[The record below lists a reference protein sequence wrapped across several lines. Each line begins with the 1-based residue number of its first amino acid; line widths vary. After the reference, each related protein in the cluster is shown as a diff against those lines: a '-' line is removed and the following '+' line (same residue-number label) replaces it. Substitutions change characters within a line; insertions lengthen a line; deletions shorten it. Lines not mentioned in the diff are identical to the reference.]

1 MKRTRW
7 PIPEI
12 PEFKAPNPINWQ
24 KWSLILIVI
33 SIVGV
38 LVAISMTYSGIPL
51 ITGLGIAAL
60 PPLLVCLVFF
70 YLQFSYKYNKQQQ
83 HEAWEVEKENIYRKW
98 QQWAQMYWHVND
110 YTLILP
116 DNIDI
121 TKIPLIEAV
130 SSGKI
135 RHNFQQVITP
145 FSFFDT
151 GKDLFAKRY
160 DKKEIILEKILFHHL
175 PDLEKIQD
183 LEGENLKII
192 IVEDKF
198 HSEKDLINRS
208 LGENSVD
215 LVIRLLK
222 EQNCQKIPD
231 VLLKNAA
238 DFQPDEIQDWL
249 EKEKIK
255 HALIIALSVNS
266 TNANEAA
273 CSLLLGKTLI
283 REELIKIRMLRSNST
298 IKGNL
303 NEMLEQIIQYQ
314 LDKQSP
320 FGLWLSNMD
329 ANSQTELIQVLYKH
343 NIDLISLDSAHPMN
357 DLDRLCGNL
366 IPIQGWINL
375 VSAAKFVGSGKG
387 DQLAITQIDG
397 RYGIHFFHS
406 ILDI

>member
-1 MKRTRW
+1 
-7 PIPEI
+7 
-12 PEFKAPNPINWQ
+12 
-24 KWSLILIVI
+24 
-33 SIVGV
+33 
-38 LVAISMTYSGIPL
+38 MTYSGIPL

-83 HEAWEVEKENIYRKW
+83 HEAWEVEKENIHRKW

-151 GKDLFAKRY
+151 GKDLFTKRY

-198 HSEKDLINRS
+198 HSEKDLINRR

-222 EQNCQKIPD
+222 EQNCQKMPD
-231 VLLKNAA
+231 ILLKNAA

-314 LDKQSP
+314 LNKQST

-329 ANSQTELIQVLYKH
+329 SNSQTELIQVLYKH

-357 DLDRLCGNL
+357 NLDRLCGNL

-375 VSAAKFVGSGKG
+375 VSAAKFVGAGKG
-387 DQLAITQIDG
+387 EQLAITQIDG

-406 ILDI
+406 VLDI